1 MKRINEVT
9 FILLRTGFLIDY
21 CRNLFNDCF
30 IISARTYQ
38 SMRRLFVLTH
48 GTINRYLA
56 LPFRLK
62 YQISRGGNRFRS
74 KTRQLNHKG
83 YTVILPVGNIVDL
96 SCQIRRDLQ
105 SKPVREDRQV
115 SSDSAQPIYDNFEL
129 ALQAPERRAPRLFH
143 AIADVYSCA
152 SIWSL
157 IEHLQ
162 LTNLAA
168 DYLQCQPLLMQIQS
182 WHVVPLKIN
191 EQNHQSLYSFSAQSF
206 RFDMDWLKFIKFFI
220 NLTNVGD
227 QDGPFE
233 FQPYTHDGRHQFVGQ
248 RHDSD
253 NSSRRDDLEIVKA
266 TGCPG
271 ICFAADTSGLHRDG
285 RSKGGYRQ
293 VLQVEFAVSSF
304 GAAYLYKSCI
314 EKGRSWIPEDVFQNA
329 SFKGRT
335 LALYQG

>member
-9 FILLRTGFLIDY
+9 FILLKTGFLIDY
-21 CRNLFNDCF
+21 LRNLFNDCF
-30 IISARTYQ
+30 FVSGRTYQ

-48 GTINRYLA
+48 GTMNRYLA
-56 LPFRLK
+56 LPFQLK
-62 YQISRGGNRFRS
+62 YRIYRGINCLSRA
-74 KTRQLNHKG
+74 RQLKHKG
-83 YTVILPVGNIVDL
+83 FAVILPVDNIVDL

-105 SKPVREDRQV
+105 DKPVREDRQV
-115 SSDSAQPIYDNFEL
+115 SSDSNQPIYDNFEI

-143 AIADVYSCA
+143 AIADVYSCV

-157 IEHLQ
+157 IEELK
-162 LTNLAA
+162 LSNVAA
-168 DYLQCQPLLMQIQS
+168 DYLGCQPLLTQIQS

-206 RFDMDWLKFIKFFI
+206 HFDMDWLKFIKFFI
-220 NLTNVGD
+220 NLTNVSE

-233 FQPYTHDGRHQFVGQ
+233 FQPYTHDGRHRLVDQ
-248 RHDSD
+248 RHESD
-253 NSSRRDDLEIVKA
+253 DMSRRDDLEIVTA
-266 TGCPG
+266 TGSPG

-285 RSKGGYRQ
+285 RSKGGCRQ

-314 EKGRSWIPEDVFQNA
+314 EKGRRWIPEDVFTNA

-335 LALYQG
+335 LALYQR